1 MVTGAIGV
9 VLLAGA
15 TPASGDPPASVS
27 TYFASVADA
36 RLCLSPICGGIWA
49 GRSNRGKTL
58 CGDGAWQRR
67 CYAADIDLR
76 RTRVA
81 KKKRAKLEQKIREG
95 RALTRGWLVRGRV
108 RGFPRLDTL
117 VVTEAWAASSS
128 QAPAQGTFYRL
139 RDRNIECVATPCFTI
154 HAAVLN
160 SGRHLDVSEVDL
172 NSTDATSAELGRAM
186 QEIEKRGLIVAGT
199 VETVPDAGPA
209 GDGRRLVVTQFYIR
223 AR

>member
-15 TPASGDPPASVS
+15 TPASGDPPSTVS
-27 TYFASVADA
+27 TYFAAVPDA

-49 GRSNRGKTL
+49 GRSNHGKTL
-58 CGDGAWQRR
+58 CGDGAWERR
-67 CYAADIDLR
+67 CYAAKVDLR
-76 RTRVA
+76 RTRIA
-81 KKKRAKLEQKIREG
+81 QRKRARLQRKISDSRV
-95 RALTRGWLVRGRV
+95 LTRGWLVRGRV

-128 QAPAQGTFYRL
+128 RAPVSGTFYRL

-186 QEIEKRGLIVAGT
+186 QEIESRGLIVAGT

>member
-15 TPASGDPPASVS
+15 TPAAGDPPASVS
-27 TYFASVADA
+27 TYFAAVPDA

-49 GRSNRGKTL
+49 GRSNHGKTL
-58 CGDGAWQRR
+58 CGDDAWQRR
-67 CYAADIDLR
+67 CYAARMDLR
-76 RTRVA
+76 RTRIA
-81 KKKRAKLEQKIREG
+81 QKKRARLQQKIHDG

-117 VVTEAWAASSS
+117 VVTETWTASSS
-128 QAPAQGTFYRL
+128 RAPASGTFYRL

-172 NSTDATSAELGRAM
+172 NSTGATSAELGRAM
-186 QEIEKRGLIVAGT
+186 QEIEGRGLIVAGN

-209 GDGRRLVVTQFYIR
+209 GDGRRLVVTQFYVR